1 MPIPEIIPFRLSRD
15 VVDGMGVCGLDG
27 PFTRSCQFTLS
38 VLRDEAK
45 SIDTILNVLRH
56 DPLYSWTLSPV
67 KAKKFKSK
75 MTNSN
80 GEENPANDSTI
91 EIHAEAP
98 NRNNVD
104 TFISSNPEDGGEA
117 ERVLEN
123 VRNKLSKEL
132 SVEASVR
139 RLILEAKDPANLSQ
153 LFVGW
158 SPFY

>member
-1 MPIPEIIPFRLSRD
+1 
-15 VVDGMGVCGLDG
+15 MGVCGLKG

-67 KAKKFKSK
+67 KAKKFRSK
-75 MTNSN
+75 MSSGN
-80 GEENPANDSTI
+80 GEENPVNDSTI
-91 EIHAEAP
+91 EIHADNE
-98 NRNNVD
+98 NSNNSD
-104 TFISSNPEDGGEA
+104 ALGSLNSEDGGEA

-132 SVEASVR
+132 SVEASVKI
-139 RLILEAKDPANLSQ
+139 LILEAKDPANLSQ